1 MNSFRTILPRVS
13 DSDYKTNCMFASVGA
28 KAIQNGFF
36 AREVRGSTLRWL
48 IIETN
53 DYEHPNIGPYKAVR
67 ILVDQS
73 GKYEFQVQFTTLHM
87 GQVDD
92 GTIDV
97 YLNQMEPE
105 SKYAICPGVENV
117 YSELKDTIKR
127 KPSKLREWPGLK
139 RMDNIDCKLWY
150 NKEENPKDVSTF
162 VCPPCYSLIKSMRQ
176 TKKRAKLKKKNCY
189 EFSSKNN
196 AFKILNT

>member
-1 MNSFRTILPRVS
+1 M
-13 DSDYKTNCMFASVGA
+13 A
-28 KAIQNGFF
+28 FF
-36 AREVRGSTLRWL
+36 ARKVRGSTLRWL

-53 DYEHPNIGPYKAVR
+53 DYEHRNIAPFKAIR
-67 ILVDQS
+67 ILADQS
-73 GKYEFQVQFTTLHM
+73 GKYELQVQFTTLHR

-97 YLNQMEPE
+97 YLNQMKTE

-127 KPSKLREWPGLK
+127 KPNKLRKWPGLK

-150 NKEENPKDVSTF
+150 NKEEHPKYVSTF
-162 VCPPCYSLIKSMRQ
+162 VCPPCYSLTKSMRQ
-176 TKKRAKLKKKNCY
+176 TKKRAILKKKSAMN
-189 EFSSKNN
+189 FPPKTMPLN
-196 AFKILNT
+196 FLTPKTRKKILKKRRQKTYKLAKN